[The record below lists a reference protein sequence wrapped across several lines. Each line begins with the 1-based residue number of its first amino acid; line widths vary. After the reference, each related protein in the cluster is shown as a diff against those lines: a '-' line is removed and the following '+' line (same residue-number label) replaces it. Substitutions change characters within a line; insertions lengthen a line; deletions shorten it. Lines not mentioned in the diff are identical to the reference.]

1 VCFEGFRFGGMF
13 HGCVKQNRLGNLVA
27 DEAEYLSLSSVGAV
41 ETLWLFIFEEKD
53 LWKHY

>member
-13 HGCVKQNRLGNLVA
+13 HGCVKQNRLGNLEA